1 LRPSAFA
8 GGASAAVCRF
18 AGFIEENLIG
28 QTTHGSSK
36 K

>member
-1 LRPSAFA
+1 MRQSAFA
-8 GGASAAVCRF
+8 GRAAAAVFRF

-28 QTTHGSSK
+28 QITHGSSK